1 MDRLTYIGHGT
12 TLLRLGE
19 LSFVTDPML
28 RNWLG
33 PLHRQAPKP
42 DRGLP
47 ERCDLVLISHIHRD
61 HLDVRSLRRFPSST
75 PLVVPRGVTKW
86 ARKGGAA
93 EIRELDVGES
103 ISFGDVEVKAVKAQH
118 IGYRDRTWGERIQ
131 PLGYLIRRAGRTV
144 YFAGD
149 TDLYPEMSDLGP
161 VDIALLPV
169 WGWGTSV
176 GEGHLDP
183 PRAAQAVEAIRPR
196 LAVPIHWGTF
206 AVVGMRRR
214 HPEHLVDPPH
224 EFARLTSSIAP
235 EVEVRVLQPGEATS
249 LEDGG

>member
-28 RNWLG
+28 RTWLG

-93 EIRELDVGES
+93 EIHELDVGES

-118 IGYRDRTWGERIQ
+118 NGYRDRTWGERIQ
-131 PLGYLIRRAGRTV
+131 PLGYLIRRSGRTV

-161 VDIALLPV
+161 VDVALLPV
-169 WGWGTSV
+169 WGWGSSV
-176 GEGHLDP
+176 GQGHLDP
-183 PRAAQAVEAIRPR
+183 GRAAQAVEAIRPR

-206 AVVGMRRR
+206 AVAGMRRL

-224 EFARLTSSIAP
+224 EFARLTSSVAP
-235 EVEVRVLQPGEATS
+235 EVEVRVLLPGEATS

>member
-19 LSFVTDPML
+19 LSILTDPML

-33 PLHRQAPKP
+33 PLHRQVPAP

-47 ERCDLVLISHIHRD
+47 ERCDVVLISHIHRD
-61 HLDVRSLRRFPSST
+61 HLDIRSLRRFPSST
-75 PLVVPRGVTKW
+75 PLVVPRGATKW
-86 ARKGGAA
+86 AGRGGAA

-103 ISFGDVEVKAVKAQH
+103 ISFEDIEVKAVRALH
-118 IGYRDRTWGERIQ
+118 NGYRDRTWGERTQ
-131 PLGYLIRRAGRTV
+131 PLGYLIRTGGRTI

-169 WGWGTSV
+169 WGWGSSV

-183 PRAAQAVEAIRPR
+183 PRAATAVQAIQPR

-206 AVVGMRRR
+206 AVAGIRRL
-214 HPEHLVDPPH
+214 HPEYLVDPPL
-224 EFARLTSSIAP
+224 EFARLTASLAP
-235 EVEVRVLQPGEATS
+235 EVEVRVLQPGEATP